1 MGSIKKNFVY
11 NSIYQILALIL
22 PFITTPYISRV
33 LGAEN
38 IGVYSYTYSVAY
50 YFVLV
55 AMLGVNNY
63 GNRSCARVRDDKFL
77 LSKTFCEIYALQLI
91 LSILSS
97 VVYISYVVLFSTVD
111 IRIAL
116 YQTLYV
122 LSAAFDINWFFFSI
136 EKFKVTI
143 SRNLFVKLLTM
154 ILIFLCVKSEA
165 SLGIYTLIMAG
176 GVLISQ
182 IVVWPF
188 LKKSIF
194 FVKPKFREIIK
205 HLKPNIVLFVPA
217 VAVSVYKYMDKIM
230 IGTMSTMLE
239 EGFYAQAEKIIQI
252 PLGFISALGTVMLP
266 RMSNLVY
273 NKRNEESKELIYKS
287 MLFISFLSSALVFGL
302 AGIASDFIPLFLGN
316 GYDQCVDILVGLSFS
331 VLFVAWANVIR
342 TQYLIPQ
349 KKDSLY
355 LITVVVGAI
364 VNCTINL
371 LLIKPFGAMGAV
383 IGTIFAEASVAVS
396 QSILVRKELPIKS
409 YLCNGIPFLFVGWLM
424 FYFLTHITFTNLAF
438 LNLMIKIFFGGLLYL
453 TVSAIIIWVFQ
464 RDILR
469 SVILVRR
476 RKK

>member
-331 VLFVAWANVIR
+331 VLFVAW
-342 TQYLIPQ
+342 
-349 KKDSLY
+349 
-355 LITVVVGAI
+355 
-364 VNCTINL
+364 
-371 LLIKPFGAMGAV
+371 
-383 IGTIFAEASVAVS
+383 
-396 QSILVRKELPIKS
+396 
-409 YLCNGIPFLFVGWLM
+409 
-424 FYFLTHITFTNLAF
+424 
-438 LNLMIKIFFGGLLYL
+438 
-453 TVSAIIIWVFQ
+453 
-464 RDILR
+464 
-469 SVILVRR
+469 
-476 RKK
+476 